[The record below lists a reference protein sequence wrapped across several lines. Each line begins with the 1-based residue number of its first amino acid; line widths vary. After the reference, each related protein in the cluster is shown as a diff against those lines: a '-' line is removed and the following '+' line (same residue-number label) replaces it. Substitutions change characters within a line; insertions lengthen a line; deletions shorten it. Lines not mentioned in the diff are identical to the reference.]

1 MNEGVKILLERM
13 KTNPE
18 EFVANGLAIS
28 SKWGHL
34 ISTYLEHLDAEDATA
49 LKEGLSKIKQENFTQ
64 EVMKQLLAPEED
76 DSLGK
81 PWYSQRKAGTQ
92 LGGATPVQSSGLTLT
107 SDGNGG
113 QVWANIA
120 AATTTTNLQELL
132 AIKAQKEL
140 LKVKKSETLYGR
152 LKNYLH
158 SDT

>member
-18 EFVANGLAIS
+18 EFISGHKWTGLINS
-28 SKWGHL
+28 YKQHL
-34 ISTYLEHLDAEDATA
+34 SEQDAKTLEDAYND
-49 LKEGLSKIKQENFTQ
+49 LMQNQFTS

-81 PWYSQRKAGTQ
+81 PWYTKRQAGTQ
-92 LGGATPVQSSGLTLT
+92 LGGATLGQSWVNNQL
-107 SDGNGG
+107 
-113 QVWANIA
+113 QKAE
-120 AATTTTNLQELL
+120 TTNLQELL
-132 AIKAQKEL
+132 AMKAQQEL